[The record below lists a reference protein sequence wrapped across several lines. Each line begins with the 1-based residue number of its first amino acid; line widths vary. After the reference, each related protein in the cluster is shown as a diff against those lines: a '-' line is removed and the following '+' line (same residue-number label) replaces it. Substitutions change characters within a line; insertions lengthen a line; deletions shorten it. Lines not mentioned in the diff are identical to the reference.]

1 MGMEARSDE
10 LPVQYRVS
18 FRDIERHLIEVEV
31 TFATE
36 GKEQIDLMMPVWTP
50 GSYLV
55 REYARQ
61 VEEIRAEDAS
71 STSPLTIRKTS
82 KNTWTVD
89 CKNAQSIRVRYSLY
103 CREMSVR
110 TNWIERDFGFL
121 TGAATFLTRADWL
134 KHPHIVRLDLPPQ
147 WPDVATS
154 LPRLEPNETSVRK
167 AKNFDE
173 LVDGPI
179 VMGKLQDYVF
189 QVGGKPHHLV
199 TVLGDGTWDS
209 KKAAEDITK
218 IIETEQKFWGEI
230 PYDEYWFLNIASE
243 SGGGLEHDN
252 SCVLMT
258 GRWTMRKKSSYTD
271 WLALV
276 SHEFFH
282 AWNVRRL
289 RPKVLV
295 EYDYTREQYF
305 PELWIAEGITSYYD
319 ELFVAKSGFLGRDEY
334 LGRLSKGISGV
345 QNSPGRLVQPLWDSS
360 WDSWIK
366 HYRPDEN
373 AGNSRISYYSKGAIV
388 GMLLD
393 AEIQSRTG
401 GTRGLRDVMQRLWK
415 EHRQS
420 GYTLDDFQRIS
431 SEVAGVSMDE
441 WFKSHVWQATEV
453 DYSKMLEWYG
463 LRFKSSEAK
472 KNGDASKADPAK
484 ADGANAKSESP
495 SDKKVDKPV
504 ETGNAWLGCVTS
516 GQDGRLV
523 VRQVPRGTPADLA
536 GLNVD
541 DELIAI
547 EDHRLSTT
555 GLDDRLSYFSDG
567 DTVRM
572 TIARR
577 SES

>member
-61 VEEIRAEDAS
+61 VEEVRAEDAS
-71 STSPLTIRKTS
+71 STNPLTIRKTS

-89 CKNAQSIRVRYSLY
+89 SKVPKHSSAILAVLSRDERPNQLD
-103 CREMSVR
+103 R
-110 TNWIERDFGFL
+110 TRLWFL
-121 TGAATFLTRADWL
+121 DRGSYLLTRADWL

-243 SGGGLEHDN
+243 SGGLEHDN

-289 RPKVLV
+289 RPKVL
-295 EYDYTREQYF
+295 
-305 PELWIAEGITSYYD
+305 WS
-319 ELFVAKSGFLGRDEY
+319 
-334 LGRLSKGISGV
+334 
-345 QNSPGRLVQPLWDSS
+345 
-360 WDSWIK
+360 
-366 HYRPDEN
+366 
-373 AGNSRISYYSKGAIV
+373 
-388 GMLLD
+388 
-393 AEIQSRTG
+393 
-401 GTRGLRDVMQRLWK
+401 
-415 EHRQS
+415 
-420 GYTLDDFQRIS
+420 
-431 SEVAGVSMDE
+431 
-441 WFKSHVWQATEV
+441 
-453 DYSKMLEWYG
+453 
-463 LRFKSSEAK
+463 
-472 KNGDASKADPAK
+472 
-484 ADGANAKSESP
+484 
-495 SDKKVDKPV
+495 
-504 ETGNAWLGCVTS
+504 
-516 GQDGRLV
+516 
-523 VRQVPRGTPADLA
+523 
-536 GLNVD
+536 
-541 DELIAI
+541 
-547 EDHRLSTT
+547 
-555 GLDDRLSYFSDG
+555 
-567 DTVRM
+567 M
-572 TIARR
+572 TILANNTFLNFGSRKGSR
-577 SES
+577 VTTTNCLWPSRASWAAMSI

>member
-1 MGMEARSDE
+1 M
-10 LPVQYRVS
+10 
-18 FRDIERHLIEVEV
+18 
-31 TFATE
+31 
-36 GKEQIDLMMPVWTP
+36 
-50 GSYLV
+50 
-55 REYARQ
+55 
-61 VEEIRAEDAS
+61 
-71 STSPLTIRKTS
+71 
-82 KNTWTVD
+82 
-89 CKNAQSIRVRYSLY
+89 
-103 CREMSVR
+103 
-110 TNWIERDFGFL
+110 
-121 TGAATFLTRADWL
+121 
-134 KHPHIVRLDLPPQ
+134 
-147 WPDVATS
+147 
-154 LPRLEPNETSVRK
+154 
-167 AKNFDE
+167 
-173 LVDGPI
+173 
-179 VMGKLQDYVF
+179 
-189 QVGGKPHHLV
+189 
-199 TVLGDGTWDS
+199 
-209 KKAAEDITK
+209 
-218 IIETEQKFWGEI
+218 
-230 PYDEYWFLNIASE
+230 
-243 SGGGLEHDN
+243 
-252 SCVLMT
+252 
-258 GRWTMRKKSSYTD
+258 
-271 WLALV
+271 
-276 SHEFFH
+276 
-282 AWNVRRL
+282 
-289 RPKVLV
+289 
-295 EYDYTREQYF
+295 
-305 PELWIAEGITSYYD
+305 
-319 ELFVAKSGFLGRDEY
+319 AKSGFLGRDEY

-401 GTRGLRDVMQRLWK
+401 GARGLRDVMQRLWK

-431 SEVAGVSMDE
+431 SEVAGVAMDD
-441 WFKSHVWQATEV
+441 WFRTHVWQATEV

-484 ADGANAKSESP
+484 ADGANAPAESP
-495 SDKKVDKPV
+495 SDKKVDKPA

-577 SES
+577 SRVLTMHVKLGKKPSDAWQLEVLPEATEEQKKRLEAWLARFHNANEHRSKRNKHIDSCDTLVRGYRNSGHCGSSA